1 MQQNLTKRYY
11 SISEVAIMF
20 NVNIS
25 KLRYWQE
32 QFPTINPKR
41 DRAGD
46 RKYTQDDINQIREI
60 FILIEEEGHTIEGA
74 KNALEKRARKNA
86 NQEVVRTLVGL
97 RDFLKKYETPSSRE
111 MIVHCNIPR
120 VPFTH
125 LKIYT

>member
-1 MQQNLTKRYY
+1 
-11 SISEVAIMF
+11 MF

-74 KNALEKRARKNA
+74 KNALEKRRARKNA
-86 NQEVVRTLVGL
+86 NQEVVKTLVGL
-97 RDFLKKYETPSSRE
+97 RDFLKK
-111 MIVHCNIPR
+111 
-120 VPFTH
+120 VPDS
-125 LKIYT
+125 LEQGDGRSL

>member
-60 FILIEEEGHTIEGA
+60 FILIEEGSH
-74 KNALEKRARKNA
+74 
-86 NQEVVRTLVGL
+86 
-97 RDFLKKYETPSSRE
+97 Y
-111 MIVHCNIPR
+111 
-120 VPFTH
+120 
-125 LKIYT
+125 